1 MERASFLAQHEC
13 AAFTS
18 LGDIISMPE
27 TDHHSFHTTRWSLVS
42 QLRAG
47 RDDSAARVALGEL
60 CQQCWFP
67 IYAFVR
73 RAGMSAAD
81 AEDATQGFFQHL
93 LTNELMAQAQRE
105 RGRFRS
111 FLLGCLKHFLGNEWQ
126 KRHAQRRG
134 GHLVAVHL
142 DALEAEERYRL
153 ELEALSTSDEE
164 VFDQSWAHGVLDRA
178 MQQLRAEQKDDAR
191 FDLLAPALTSSE
203 DRAALMQATGMNEN
217 ALKVTIH
224 RLRKRYRELL
234 RAAVA
239 ETVESEAEVDSELAY
254 LVACLRR

>member
-1 MERASFLAQHEC
+1 
-13 AAFTS
+13 
-18 LGDIISMPE
+18 MPE
-27 TDHHSFHTTRWSLVS
+27 TADHIFHTTRWSLVS

-47 RDDSAARVALGEL
+47 GDDSRARVALGEL
-60 CQQCWFP
+60 CQRNWFP

-73 RAGMSAAD
+73 RTGMSAAD
-81 AEDATQGFFQHL
+81 AEDATQGFFQYI
-93 LTNELMAQAQRE
+93 LTHELMAQARRE

-111 FLLGCLKHFLGNEWQ
+111 FLLGCVKHFLGNEWQ
-126 KRHAQRRG
+126 KQNTQRRG
-134 GHLVAVHL
+134 GHLTAVHL
-142 DALEAEERYRL
+142 DALEAQERYRL
-153 ELEALSTSDEE
+153 EVEALSTSDEQ
-164 VFDQSWAHGVLDRA
+164 VFDQSWAHGMLDRA

-191 FDLLAPALTSSE
+191 FDLLAPALTGSE
-203 DRAALMQATGMNEN
+203 DRAALMQATGMNEST
-217 ALKVTIH
+217 LKVSIH